1 MKPTTKER
9 AAALLQ
15 AALDLA
21 ARQGWHSLTHESIAT
36 VAGVSPSLVKVRLGT
51 IADVRRAVMRAA
63 VKQRC
68 VRVVAQGL
76 AVNDRAA
83 RAADYLLRRDC
94 GRWVELGT

>member
-1 MKPTTKER
+1 MKTSTKER
-9 AAALLQ
+9 IAALL
-15 AALDLA
+15 ATALDLA
-21 ARQGWHSLTHESIAT
+21 RRKGWHSLTHESVAT
-36 VAGVSPSLVKVRLGT
+36 AAGVSPSLVKVRLGT
-51 IADVRRAVMRAA
+51 IASLRRAVMREA